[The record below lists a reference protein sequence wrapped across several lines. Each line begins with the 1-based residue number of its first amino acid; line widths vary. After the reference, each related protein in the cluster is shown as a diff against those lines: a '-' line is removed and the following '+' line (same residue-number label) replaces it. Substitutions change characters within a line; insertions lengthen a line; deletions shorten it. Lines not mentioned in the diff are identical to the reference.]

1 MKRFFYT
8 LFAILAFVACSESD
22 VDNGGSSGGGQTPPK
37 QPEITLGTTAADFST
52 DGGSNVIT
60 FTSSVAWTAEV
71 VNTRAD
77 DWCSIEPTS
86 GAAGNAKITV
96 TTTAN
101 DTPDDRTA
109 SIIIKAGTA
118 SKTITVSQKQKD
130 ALTVTASKFELGA
143 EGGEVAIEVKANIDF
158 EYVIEESAEEWIEYK
173 TTRALKT
180 SNLVFGVK
188 ENESEEKREAKITIS
203 SGAFSETI
211 TIYQAGSEPTI
222 IISQNEYVV
231 SSDGDT
237 IAVEVKSNVDVTVEL
252 PTNVDWI
259 AENTTRAFSTNTYY
273 FNIAP
278 SEEYDQRSA
287 EIKFTNKETG
297 IYEYVTVTQMQ
308 RDAIVLAKS
317 EYEFGTDGGNLD
329 FEIHTNVDI
338 TVTISEDA
346 IDWIQQVE
354 TRGLETKA
362 LYFNVAACS
371 AEEDREGT
379 ITISGGNAKQTITVK
394 QSGLKEILEKE
405 REALIAF
412 YEATGGDNWTNN
424 ENWCSDKPLDEWY
437 GIQTN
442 QKNGGNVISI
452 HLSENN
458 LNGTIPEEIGYLTQL
473 YWLALDR
480 NHLTGE
486 IPKSFSNLVN
496 LGFISLISNNLS
508 GKLDVI
514 IDNMTKLEYLWL
526 SENAFSGEIPS
537 SICNLTNLQSLELST
552 NALTGNIPPEIGN
565 LTQLRDLSLAQN
577 KLTGSIPESLRD
589 LTNLE
594 LLWLVDNQ
602 LSGEVPESFYDWEL
616 WKYSW
621 AICLPGN
628 KFKFE
633 DLTLPGPN
641 AVVECFNGKT
651 IDLEREYPK
660 HKYTILFGWEEGV
673 DRTLMVLP
681 QIKDIY
687 NSYNEDDVKIIGW
700 GHALSTTEEKAL
712 EYIQKED
719 MQWDSFYY
727 DWENDINTLGKK
739 EGIVAYPAG
748 WLASV
753 TVVDNSGKIVF
764 SDEFDY
770 DIYKW
775 DNYLSLLLAND
786 FKGIDLGD
794 IYESTDYSKDGEVK
808 QLQKATKGKG
818 IDVVLM
824 GDAYTDRLIADGTY
838 DRTMNVAM
846 EKFFEK
852 EPYKSFRDHF
862 NVYSVTAV
870 SKHDT
875 FIMGASTALEG
886 FFGGGTHVG
895 GNDGTVFEYGLKAIG
910 EERMDDALFVV
921 MMNSPQYAG
930 TCYMYSPAGG
940 DWGNG
945 IATAYFPVGTDDE
958 ALGQLMHHEAAGHG
972 FAKLG
977 DEYQYEG
984 TISAEEIED
993 ARHMGVFGW
1002 WKNIDFT
1009 SDPTKV
1015 KWSYFLS
1022 DPRYA
1027 NEGLGVYEGSFTYSI
1042 GAYRPTENSI
1052 MRHNTGEFNAPSRE
1066 AIYYRIHKLAYGAD
1080 WEYDYEEF
1088 VKWDEKNRNKEQT
1101 RGIPYRLDIP
1111 EDFQPTHPPVVI
1123 NKSWKDAR

>member
-1 MKRFFYT
+1 MKKFFYT

-22 VDNGGSSGGGQTPPK
+22 VDVSPLIRIEETENSLMLESFMTSKSVSFYTNRDWTATTDAEWLEVYPTSGTAGNV
-37 QPEITLGTTAADFST
+37 EIKITADKNETYESR
-52 DGGSNVIT
+52 
-60 FTSSVAWTAEV
+60 TSSVKI
-71 VNTRAD
+71 
-77 DWCSIEPTS
+77 SIE
-86 GAAGNAKITV
+86 GV
-96 TTTAN
+96 VQEF
-101 DTPDDRTA
+101 
-109 SIIIKAGTA
+109 SI
-118 SKTITVSQKQKD
+118 
-130 ALTVTASKFELGA
+130 
-143 EGGEVAIEVKANIDF
+143 
-158 EYVIEESAEEWIEYK
+158 
-173 TTRALKT
+173 
-180 SNLVFGVK
+180 
-188 ENESEEKREAKITIS
+188 
-203 SGAFSETI
+203 
-211 TIYQAGSEPTI
+211 
-222 IISQNEYVV
+222 
-231 SSDGDT
+231 
-237 IAVEVKSNVDVTVEL
+237 
-252 PTNVDWI
+252 
-259 AENTTRAFSTNTYY
+259 
-273 FNIAP
+273 
-278 SEEYDQRSA
+278 
-287 EIKFTNKETG
+287 
-297 IYEYVTVTQMQ
+297 TQMQ
-308 RDAIVLAKS
+308 RDAIVVAQS
-317 EYEFGTDGGNLD
+317 EYEVSVDGGALD
-329 FEIHTNVDI
+329 FEVQANVDL
-338 TVTISEDA
+338 TVTISDNA
-346 IDWIQQVE
+346 KTWIKQAD
-354 TRGLETKA
+354 TRTLETKTLHFDISA
-362 LYFNVAACS
+362 YS
-371 AEEDREGT
+371 AELDREGT
-379 ITISGGNAKQTITVK
+379 ITIAGGNIKQTINVK
-394 QSGLKEILEKE
+394 QNGMG
-405 REALIAF
+405 REALIAL
-412 YEATGGDNWTNN
+412 YKATDGDNWTNN

-794 IYESTDYSKDGEVK
+794 IYESTDYSKDGEFK

-870 SKHDT
+870 SKHEVYL
-875 FIMGASTALEG
+875 MGSSTAIEG
-886 FFGGGTHVG
+886 YFGAGTEVG

-910 EERMDDALFVV
+910 EERMDDALFVI
-921 MMNSPQYAG
+921 MMNSPRYAG
-930 TCYMYSPAGG
+930 TCYSYYPANGG

-945 IATAYFPVGTDDE
+945 VATAYFPVGTDDE
-958 ALGQLMHHEAAGHG
+958 ALARVLQHECGHG

-984 TISAEEIED
+984 TISAEEIEI
-993 ARHMGVFGW
+993 AHHQEVFGW

-1027 NEGLGVYEGSFTYSI
+1027 NEGLGVYEGAFT
-1042 GAYRPTENSI
+1042 
-1052 MRHNTGEFNAPSRE
+1052 
-1066 AIYYRIHKLAYGAD
+1066 
-1080 WEYDYEEF
+1080 
-1088 VKWDEKNRNKEQT
+1088 
-1101 RGIPYRLDIP
+1101 
-1111 EDFQPTHPPVVI
+1111 
-1123 NKSWKDAR
+1123 